1 MDTVDHLMYVIAFL
15 WGVVF
20 SGCFW
25 YFLFK
30 GTSKSAYIEGKRAA
44 IKQAIQTVN
53 SLASVAVELS
63 PKGHIQLGLTRAQ
76 MAHTIELELRTEL
89 ALLNEGKK

>member
-1 MDTVDHLMYVIAFL
+1 MDIIDHVTIAFCL
-15 WGVVF
+15 GAI
-20 SGCFW
+20 SISLFW
-25 YFLFK
+25 LIYLREHYQ
-30 GTSKSAYIEGKRAA
+30 TAYIEGKRAA